1 MDSILL
7 SANRKVIEG
16 LNAMSQDMLGIV
28 NGYIDSAY
36 VELPEA
42 LFIIELARRAEDK
55 EEWFPYGKW
64 ATIQAIQER
73 THRELDKLKKEIRND
88 SRA

>member
-55 EEWFPYGKW
+55 AEWFPHGKW

-73 THRELDKLKKEIRND
+73 TYRELAKMKKVIP
-88 SRA
+88 

>member
-16 LNAMSQDMLGIV
+16 LNAMSQNMLGIV
-28 NGYIDSAY
+28 NGYLDSAY

-55 EEWFPYGKW
+55 DEWFPHGKW

-73 THRELDKLKKEIRND
+73 VNRQLDKLKKV
-88 SRA
+88 AP

>member
-16 LNAMSQDMLGIV
+16 LNAMSQNMLGIV
-28 NGYIDSAY
+28 NGYLDSAY

-42 LFIIELARRAEDK
+42 LFIIELARRAEDRD
-55 EEWFPYGKW
+55 EWFPHGKW
-64 ATIQAIQER
+64 ATIQAIEER
-73 THRELDKLKKEIRND
+73 TYRELDKLKREIRHGEE
-88 SRA
+88 

>member
-36 VELPEA
+36 VEVPIA
-42 LFIIELARRAEDK
+42 LLLIEVAKRAEDRADF
-55 EEWFPYGKW
+55 FPHGKW
-64 ATIQAIQER
+64 ATIQAIQDR
-73 THRELDKLKKEIRND
+73 VNRQLDKLKKV
-88 SRA
+88 APL

>member
-1 MDSILL
+1 MNSILL
-7 SANRKVIEG
+7 SANRRVIEG

-36 VELPEA
+36 VEVPIA
-42 LFIIELARRAEDK
+42 LLLIEVAKRAEDR
-55 EEWFPYGKW
+55 EDFFPHGKW

-73 THRELDKLKKEIRND
+73 THRELDKLKREIRHGEE
-88 SRA
+88 

>member
-16 LNAMSQDMLGIV
+16 LNAMSQSMLGVV
-28 NGYIDSAY
+28 NGYLDSAY
-36 VELPEA
+36 VEAPIA
-42 LFIIELARRAEDK
+42 LFLIEVAKRAEDR
-55 EEWFPYGKW
+55 EDYFPHGKW

-73 THRELDKLKKEIRND
+73 TYREIDKLKKVIP
-88 SRA
+88 